1 MSPLDYI
8 EDGIIQGRW
17 DKVCEGYKLLTGKS
31 LPTPK
36 VNEFFETVSV
46 EDALSKIAR
55 IVSNTSIEPVEEAGS
70 KKKKLGR
77 PKGKKKK
84 VAKSKPVTASGK
96 DDSLCLAETER
107 TTEQREVGTVQLITN
122 EPDPE
127 EVARNKVKAAKSA
140 RNKQAPRRP
149 VVKSYDVECSE
160 CQSTFKSDRPGGE
173 MGQKC
178 NKCLMDKKSRF
189 K

>member
-17 DKVCEGYKLLTGKS
+17 DRVCEGYKLLTGKS

-36 VNEFFETVSV
+36 VNEFFETISV

-55 IVSNTSIEPVEEAGS
+55 IVSNTSLQPAEETSS
-70 KKKKLGR
+70 KKKKPGR

-84 VAKSKPVTASGK
+84 SSKSKPVSADGE
-96 DDSLCLAETER
+96 DDSLQLAETGR
-107 TTEQREVGTVQLITN
+107 TTEQKEVGNVQLITN

-140 RNKQAPRRP
+140 RNKQTLRRP

-189 K
+189 V